1 MFKKTKNVRISILV
15 LLLLVIIYQTYQST
29 NIDKNIIQTIKK
41 QEEVSLNLFIDKYTK
56 KEFSKKNIDSLLL
69 SKPYACVAAI

>member
-41 QEEVSLNLFIDKYTK
+41 QEEVSLNLFIDKYTH
-56 KEFSKKNIDSLLL
+56 KEFSKIDVIND
-69 SKPYACVAAI
+69 SKLIGYVFI